1 MKHKVIVNL
10 PRTEGEPLGFPVKSV
25 WKAHFHLTLAD
36 VSSEELMAAAKLI
49 GAKCT
54 TIDLHRDTQSQ
65 RDRMLTKYQQGVDT
79 RLMLECVAKLQSAG
93 FKVVRYKLEQ
103 MFRHMACVMYM
114 DLSEEHYGEVHIKTP
129 ASAPEVDTGFF
140 RISSN
145 AEEVDYRF
153 YNARLYSAE
162 DKLKFS
168 EAYGKLLNSGVEIK
182 SYHVEQVVVDSNLNL
197 DSWWA

>member
-1 MKHKVIVNL
+1 MQHRLIANL
-10 PRTEGEPLGFPVKSV
+10 PRTNDEPLGVPVDKV

-36 VSSEELMAAAKLI
+36 VSSEQLTEAAKLI

-65 RDRMLTKYQQGVDT
+65 RDRMLTKYQAGIKTD
-79 RLMLECVAKLQSAG
+79 LMLDCVAKLQAAG

-103 MFRHMACVMYM
+103 MSRHIACVMFM
-114 DLSEEHYGEVHIKTP
+114 DLSKEHYGEVHIKTP
-129 ASAPEVDTGFF
+129 ASAPEIDTGFF
-140 RISSN
+140 RVSSN

-162 DKLKFS
+162 DKLRFN
-168 EAYGKLLNSGVEIK
+168 EAYGMLLESGIEMK
-182 SYHVEQVVVDSNLNL
+182 SYHVEQVIVDSNLNL
-197 DSWWA
+197 DAWWA

>member
-1 MKHKVIVNL
+1 MENK
-10 PRTEGEPLGFPVKSV
+10 V

-36 VSSEELMAAAKLI
+36 VNSEQLMKAAKLI

-54 TIDLHRDTQSQ
+54 TIDLHRETQSQ
-65 RDRMLTKYQQGVDT
+65 RDRMLTKYQAGIETD
-79 RLMLECVAKLQSAG
+79 LMLDSVAKLQDAG

-103 MFRHMACVMYM
+103 MFRNIVCVMFM
-114 DLSEEHYGEVHIKTP
+114 NLSKENYGEVHIKTP
-129 ASAPEVDTGFF
+129 ASAPEVETGFF

-162 DKLKFS
+162 DKLRFN
-168 EAYGKLLNSGVEIK
+168 EAYGKLLLSGTEIK

-197 DSWWA
+197 DAWWA

>member
-1 MKHKVIVNL
+1 MQHRLIVNL
-10 PRTEGEPLGFPVKSV
+10 PHTKNEPIGVPVDKV

-36 VSSEELMAAAKLI
+36 VNSEQLMDAAKLI

-65 RDRMLTKYQQGVDT
+65 RDRMLTKYQTGLET
-79 RLMLECVAKLQSAG
+79 NLMLDCVAKLQAAG
-93 FKVVRYKLEQ
+93 FTVVRYKLEQ
-103 MFRHMACVMYM
+103 MFRHIACVMFM
-114 DLSEEHYGEVHIKTP
+114 DLSKERYGEVHIKTP
-129 ASAPEVDTGFF
+129 ASQPEIETGFF

-162 DKLKFS
+162 DKLRFN
-168 EAYGKLLNSGVEIK
+168 EAYGMLLESGIEMK

-197 DSWWA
+197 DAWWA

>member
-1 MKHKVIVNL
+1 MQQVIVNM
-10 PRTEGEPLGFPVKSV
+10 PRTGDEPFGVPAPKV

-36 VSSEELMAAAKLI
+36 VSSEQLMEAAKMI

-65 RDRMLTKYQQGVDT
+65 RDRMLTKYQGDIDT
-79 RLMLECVAKLQSAG
+79 KLMLDCVAKLQAAG
-93 FKVVRYKLEQ
+93 FKVIRYKLEQ
-103 MFRHMACVMYM
+103 MFKHVACVMFM
-114 DLSEEHYGEVHIKTP
+114 DLSKEHYGEVHIKTT
-129 ASAPEVDTGFF
+129 ASAPEIETGFF

-145 AEEVDYRF
+145 ADEVDYRF

-162 DKLKFS
+162 DKLRFN
-168 EAYGKLLNSGVEIK
+168 EAYAMLLESGIEMK

-197 DSWWA
+197 DAWWA

>member
-1 MKHKVIVNL
+1 MQHRVIVNM
-10 PRTEGEPLGFPVKSV
+10 PRTEDQPFGVPEDKV

-36 VSSEELMAAAKLI
+36 VSSEELMVAAKLI

-65 RDRMLTKYQQGVDT
+65 RDRMLTKYQQGIDT
-79 RLMLECVAKLQSAG
+79 SLMLECVAKLQDAG

-103 MFRHMACVMYM
+103 MFRTIVCLWHM
-114 DLSEEHYGEVHIKTP
+114 DLDKEHYGEVHIKTP

-145 AEEVDYRF
+145 AEEVDFRF
-153 YNARLYSAE
+153 YNARLYGAE

-168 EAYGKLLNSGVEIK
+168 EAYAKLVMSGVEIK
-182 SYHVEQVVVDSNLNL
+182 GQHIERVVVDSNYNL
-197 DSWWA
+197 DAWWA

>member
-1 MKHKVIVNL
+1 MKHKMIVNL
-10 PRTEGEPLGFPVKSV
+10 PRTNGEPFGVPVKDV

-36 VSSEELMAAAKLI
+36 VNSEQLMEAAKLI

-54 TIDLHRDTQSQ
+54 TIDLHRDMQSQ
-65 RDRMLTKYQQGVDT
+65 RDRMLTKYQAGIETD
-79 RLMLECVAKLQSAG
+79 LMLDCVAKLQDAG

-103 MFRHMACVMYM
+103 MFKHIACVMFM
-114 DLSEEHYGEVHIKTP
+114 DLSKEHYGEVHIKTP
-129 ASAPEVDTGFF
+129 ASAPEIDTGFF

-162 DKLKFS
+162 DKLRFN
-168 EAYGKLLNSGVEIK
+168 EAYGMLLLNGIEMK

-197 DSWWA
+197 DAWWA

>member
-1 MKHKVIVNL
+1 MKHRLIVNL
-10 PRTEGEPLGFPVKSV
+10 PRTNGEPLGVPVEKV

-36 VSSEELMAAAKLI
+36 VNSEQLMEAAKLI

-65 RDRMLTKYQQGVDT
+65 RDRMLTKYQAGIET
-79 RLMLECVAKLQSAG
+79 GLMLDCVAKLQDAG

-103 MFRHMACVMYM
+103 MFRHVACVMFM
-114 DLSEEHYGEVHIKTP
+114 DLSKEHYGEVHIKTP
-129 ASAPEVDTGFF
+129 ASAPEIDTGFF

-153 YNARLYSAE
+153 YNARLYTEE
-162 DKLKFS
+162 DKLQFKK
-168 EAYGKLLNSGVEIK
+168 AYDMLLAHNVEIK
-182 SYHVEQVVVDSNLNL
+182 GYHVEQVVVDSNLNL
-197 DSWWA
+197 DAWWA